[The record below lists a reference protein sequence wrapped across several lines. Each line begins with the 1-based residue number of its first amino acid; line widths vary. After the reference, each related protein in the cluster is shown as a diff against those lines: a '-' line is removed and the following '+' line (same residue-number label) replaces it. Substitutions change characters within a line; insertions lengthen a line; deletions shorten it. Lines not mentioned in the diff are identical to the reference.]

1 MYQVKPD
8 KEFNKGIGLKLVVV
22 VVVGGGG
29 LVKLSSG
36 VK

>member
-1 MYQVKPD
+1 
-8 KEFNKGIGLKLVVV
+8 VVV

-36 VK
+36 VKWNLNSTQYESCP